1 MPGASS
7 TETGFSLKM
16 ETQQR
21 VYRNLVQSNHLVSFA
36 VKVKETDLLVHT
48 AEPLEEMTRELV
60 LEQRAIIEFYVNRYP
75 RFEKA
80 LVPWHIEGPAPL
92 IIQEMAKAG
101 KKAGVGPMAA
111 VAGAVAEFV
120 GRGLLQ
126 CTNEVIVENGGD
138 IFMKTND
145 PTVIGLFAG
154 ESPLSM
160 RFGLRIPGG
169 NTPITICTS
178 SGTVGHSLS
187 LGKAD
192 AVCVISPSCPL
203 ADAAA
208 TSIGNR
214 IKSKKDIQTAIE
226 FGKTI
231 QGVSGLVLVVEDEVG
246 IWGELEIVPLNL
258 KNGLSFHPKKSKGLP
273 T

>member
-1 MPGASS
+1 MPGESS

-60 LEQRAIIEFYVNRYP
+60 LEQRAIIEFYINRYP
-75 RFEKA
+75 RFAKV

-92 IIQEMAKAG
+92 IIQEMTKAG

-111 VAGAVAEFV
+111 VAGAVSEFV

-138 IFMKTND
+138 IFMKTYD

-208 TSIGNR
+208 TAIGNR

-231 QGVSGLVLVVEDEVG
+231 QGVSGLVLVVEDEMG

-258 KNGLSFHPKKSKGLP
+258 KKG
-273 T
+273 